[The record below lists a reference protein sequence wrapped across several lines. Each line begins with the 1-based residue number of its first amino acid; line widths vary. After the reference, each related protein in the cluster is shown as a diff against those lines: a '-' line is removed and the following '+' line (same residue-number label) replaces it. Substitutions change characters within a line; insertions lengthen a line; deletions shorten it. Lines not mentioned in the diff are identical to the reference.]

1 MEADR
6 VILSLESCN
15 VVQIC
20 QQVVASVA
28 QARRS
33 TNQFLFE
40 CEREVVE
47 MRTDVQRLQ
56 QVVINLL
63 SNADKFTKEGT
74 ITLKLALDTARNV
87 AVFSVTDT
95 GCGIPLDKQ
104 KRVFERF
111 EKLDE
116 YVQGTGLGLAI
127 CKLTIT
133 MMGGDIWVDGD
144 YKEGARF
151 VVRHPLHLDP
161 LSEE

>member
-1 MEADR
+1 MIIRTNSDLLLRLINDILDVSRLEADR

-63 SNADKFTKEGT
+63 SNADKFTKRRYDNLEAGAGYGEECCS
-74 ITLKLALDTARNV
+74 I
-87 AVFSVTDT
+87 
-95 GCGIPLDKQ
+95 
-104 KRVFERF
+104 
-111 EKLDE
+111 
-116 YVQGTGLGLAI
+116 LG
-127 CKLTIT
+127 
-133 MMGGDIWVDGD
+133 D
-144 YKEGARF
+144 
-151 VVRHPLHLDP
+151 
-161 LSEE
+161 

>member
-1 MEADR
+1 MPAGSSFR
-6 VILSLESCN
+6 GPGT
-15 VVQIC
+15 Q
-20 QQVVASVA
+20 
-28 QARRS
+28 S

-74 ITLKLALDTARNV
+74 ITLKLEPDTARNV

-104 KRVFERF
+104 KRGVRTFREAER
-111 EKLDE
+111 
-116 YVQGTGLGLAI
+116 I
-127 CKLTIT
+127 CP
-133 MMGGDIWVDGD
+133 GN
-144 YKEGARF
+144 RF
-151 VVRHPLHLDP
+151 GIIYL
-161 LSEE
+161 